1 MVAKKS
7 AGVILYRYRG
17 GALEVLLGYPGG
29 PYYEGKPDAGVWSVP
44 KGEPGPGETDMESVA
59 RREFAEETGLAPSGP
74 LIDLGTIVQRGG
86 KEVSCWA
93 VQGDLDPAD
102 ARSNLFEMEWP
113 PHSGRIGRFPEID
126 RVAWFGSGEAR
137 LKIRAAQIP
146 LLERLEHI
154 LRA

>member
-1 MVAKKS
+1 MAAKKS

-17 GALEVLLGYPGG
+17 GVLEMLLGHPGG

-44 KGEPGPGETDMESVA
+44 KGEPGPDETDMEAVA
-59 RREFAEETGLAPSGP
+59 RREFAEETGLSLSGP
-74 LIDLGTIVQRGG
+74 LTDLGTIMQRGG

-93 VQGDLDPAD
+93 AQGDINPAD

-113 PHSGRIGRFPEID
+113 PRSGKIGHFPEID
-126 RVAWFGSGEAR
+126 KVAWFGSGEAR